1 VTIVHH
7 PDDATLLSYA
17 GGSLDEVFTTL
28 IAAHLSSC
36 AECRKRVQEI
46 EAIGGSL
53 LELDTGVGLSTG
65 ASARILERLD
75 RGELE
80 ARPAARPAPMAGS
93 TLPPTLARLVG
104 GSLDQ
109 IRWKKVAPGVAT
121 YRLPVSQGSQ
131 GSLLLLKIAPGKK
144 VPEHGHGGMEMTLI
158 LEGSYRD
165 ELGRFGPGDVADLDE
180 HIEHQPVVDSQVPC
194 ICLVATEQPTRF
206 KGFFSRL
213 LQPLVGI

>member
-28 IAAHLSSC
+28 IAAHLASC
-36 AECRKRVQEI
+36 PDCRRRVRAL
-46 EAIGGSL
+46 EAVGGSL
-53 LELDTGVGLSTG
+53 LESASGVELSAG
-65 ASARILERLD
+65 AAGRILERL
-75 RGELE
+75 ELDNV
-80 ARPAARPAPMAGS
+80 APAPSRQLASMADSPLS
-93 TLPPTLARLVG
+93 TALARLIG
-104 GSLDQ
+104 GSLND

-121 YRLPVSQGSQ
+121 HRLPVSSGSK
-131 GSLLLLKIAPGKK
+131 GSLMLLKIAPGKK

-165 ELGRFGPGDVADLDE
+165 VLGRFGPGDVADLDE
-180 HIEHQPVVDSQVPC
+180 HVEHQPVVDSHVPC
-194 ICLVATEQPTRF
+194 VCLVATEQPTRF

>member
-28 IAAHLSSC
+28 IAAHLASC
-36 AECRKRVQEI
+36 PACRRRVRAL
-46 EAIGGSL
+46 EAVGASLLERDTNTVLSPGATARLMQRLDRENTPVAQDAPAAATTDSVLARLIGGSL
-53 LELDTGVGLSTG
+53 D
-65 ASARILERLD
+65 D
-75 RGELE
+75 
-80 ARPAARPAPMAGS
+80 
-93 TLPPTLARLVG
+93 
-104 GSLDQ
+104 
-109 IRWKKVAPGVAT
+109 IRWKRVAPGVAT
-121 YRLPVSQGSQ
+121 HRLPVSPGSK
-131 GSLLLLKIAPGKK
+131 GSLLLLKIASGKK

-180 HIEHQPVVDSQVPC
+180 HVEHQPVVDSHIPC